1 MDKTPQ
7 ISEPERVTHMWEPIP
22 FTVTDDYDYLRSRWD
37 KRIGSALFRGVVA
50 AVLSVY
56 NALVLGVRVQGRE
69 NLRRI
74 GRGGAVCVC
83 NHVHPMDCT
92 IVDIAVLP
100 RRLYLISLDVNF
112 RIPVVRHIIRW
123 LGAVPMSRS
132 VRQIRQLLDAM
143 GEALARGALVQVY
156 PEGVLVPYDTGLR
169 EFHGGAFRLAVENG
183 CPVLPMVLVQRK
195 PRGLYRLYKRRPCLT
210 LRMLPPVFPGAS
222 LPKRKAIAAIQSA
235 VRTAME
241 QALAG

>member
-1 MDKTPQ
+1 MDKQ
-7 ISEPERVTHMWEPIP
+7 IAEPERVTHMWEPLP

-37 KRIGSALFRGVVA
+37 KRLGSALFRGVVA
-50 AVLSVY
+50 VVLSVY

-69 NLRRI
+69 NLRRT

-100 RRLYLISLDVNF
+100 KRLYFISLDVNF
-112 RIPVVRHIIRW
+112 RIPVVRHLIRW

-210 LRMLPPVFPGAS
+210 LRMLPPVYPDAS
-222 LPKRKAIAAIQSA
+222 LPKRKAIAALQSA
-235 VRTAME
+235 VRAAME